1 MKYFYSSELEKSCVK
16 IINKELNVLLF
27 FFGGGGGG
35 GGGGAKHKLLTC
47 YKKFS

>member
-16 IINKELNVLLF
+16 IINKELNVLF
-27 FFGGGGGG
+27 FFFFF